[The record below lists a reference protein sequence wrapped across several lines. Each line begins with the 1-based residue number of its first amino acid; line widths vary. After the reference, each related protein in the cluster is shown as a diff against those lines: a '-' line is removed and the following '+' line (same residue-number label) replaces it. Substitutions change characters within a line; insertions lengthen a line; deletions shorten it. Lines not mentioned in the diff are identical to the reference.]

1 MKFAIVAFVLLT
13 QIAQAA
19 DDSVKIT
26 SFYFL
31 NSGTERTPAAE
42 LCGVLTAP
50 TGKPEM
56 IKVTVDPKSKTPAT
70 YNSWTGKDGK
80 FCLVLATY
88 AGTAEAELVQ

>member
-1 MKFAIVAFVLLT
+1 MKMIFAALVLLT
-13 QIAQAA
+13 QFAQAA
-19 DDSVKIT
+19 DSVKIT

-31 NSGTERTPAAE
+31 QSGTDRTPAAE

-56 IKVTVDPKSKTPAT
+56 VKVTVDANSKTPAT

-88 AGTAEAELVQ
+88 AGTADAELVL